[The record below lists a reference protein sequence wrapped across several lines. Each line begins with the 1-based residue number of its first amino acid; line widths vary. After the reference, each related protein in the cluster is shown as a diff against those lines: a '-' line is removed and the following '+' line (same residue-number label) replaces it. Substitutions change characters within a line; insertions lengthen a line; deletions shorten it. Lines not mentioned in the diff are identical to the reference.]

1 MRSRKFQN
9 RKTVKAY
16 ADRTGLER
24 NICMQENNWNDK
36 LQFNK
41 CIHRR
46 EDTLDTS
53 RRAGILLE
61 YNLQFFAKDGPGGEK
76 TEPATNKKL
85 DEVRKEGQVAKSK
98 DLIMSVSLL
107 ALFIILRVYVET
119 MGEKFVEC
127 FGDFYNQFNKIVE
140 SSGFGLTMEIG
151 SEAVGQVFTA
161 VINITFPIF
170 IVAVVIAVLTNM
182 LQQRWMV
189 TAKPLQP
196 KASKISPLSGFKRMF
211 SFRQVMELLKSI
223 AMIIIIG
230 VVIYVTIKDKVG
242 LLLTFYNIT
251 LNQALQLIY
260 EIIVDIGTE
269 ISAIFLVVGFV
280 DLIYQKIKFKN
291 DNMMTKQE
299 VKDEYKN
306 TEGDPQVKGQIR
318 RRMQEVSR
326 RRMMQQLPEADVV
339 ITNPTHFAVA
349 LKYDP
354 NQGKAP
360 VVIAKGA
367 DYLAFQIKD
376 KAKEYHIEIVENKPL
391 ARILYHNVDIGMEIP
406 PELYQAVAEI
416 LARVLQPKAG

>member
-1 MRSRKFQN
+1 MQ
-9 RKTVKAY
+9 
-16 ADRTGLER
+16 AD
-24 NICMQENNWNDK
+24 NWNVG
-36 LQFNK
+36 LQFNTVSHK
-41 CIHRR
+41 G
-46 EDTLDTS
+46 T
-53 RRAGILLE
+53 ILLE

-76 TEPATNKKL
+76 TEPATSKKL

-98 DLIMSVSLL
+98 ELIMAVSLL
-107 ALFIILRVYVET
+107 ALFIMLKVYVEA
-119 MGEKFVEC
+119 MGEKLIES
-127 FGDFYNQFNKIVE
+127 FGSFYNRFNMIVD
-140 SSGFGLTMEIG
+140 SSGFGLP
-151 SEAVGQVFTA
+151 SNLAADVVGQVFTDT
-161 VINITFPIF
+161 VNITVPIF
-170 IVAVVIAVLTNM
+170 IVAVVIALLGNM

-196 KASKISPLSGFKRMF
+196 KFSKMSPISGFKRLF
-211 SFRQVMELLKSI
+211 SVRQLVELLKSI
-223 AMIIIIG
+223 AMILVIG
-230 VVIYVTIKDKVG
+230 IVVYTSIKDKMG
-242 LLLTFYNIT
+242 MLLTFYNIT
-251 LNQALQLIY
+251 LNQALQFIY
-260 EIIVDIGTE
+260 ETIVDIGIK

-280 DLIYQKIKFKN
+280 DLIYQRFKFKN

-367 DYLAFQIKD
+367 DYLAFQIRD
-376 KAKEYHIEIVENKPL
+376 KAKEYNIEIVENKPL

-416 LARVLQPKAG
+416 LARVLQSKQT